1 MDMESFMEQARVLQ
15 DRVSAAQD
23 LLDKTTVRGIAD
35 AGACIVTMTGKY
47 DLVDI
52 KVSDALAG
60 RDAAAISETVLAAFR
75 DAKAK
80 ADAARRVCQ
89 CRNNDTNHIKNT
101 GNPRCFLCGLF
112 VLLQSAIYFTP
123 TLVNIFE
130 HPHPH

>member
-1 MDMESFMEQARVLQ
+1 MHVAPITAPHITQGKEKMDMESFMEQARVLQ

-80 ADAARRVCQ
+80 ADAAI
-89 CRNNDTNHIKNT
+89 DKIMGDATA
-101 GNPRCFLCGLF
+101 GMPM
-112 VLLQSAIYFTP
+112 P
-123 TLVNIFE
+123 E
-130 HPHPH
+130 